1 MKKMCKVKVYASYL
15 MCCLCCFTY
24 SYGQAVLPA
33 AEPRPVKVL
42 VTAVGREGVWVKDL
56 QQSDIRLTEDGRPLA
71 IDDVRAQLNPPT
83 SVTVMIDVSSSQ
95 GQFFPLVKS
104 TARVFV
110 KGFVRP
116 GSDLVSVVSFA
127 DAAVVNQPPTDDV
140 LLLREAIDKLEAAPL
155 VVPTTPVIKLPKGQ
169 KPPGTTA
176 LWDAISFVCERT
188 LSVSPAGARK
198 AIIIFTDGDDV
209 SSNSKMRDAIE
220 SAARNDV
227 AIYAIGI
234 PYQATVITGRP
245 DEAPRVE
252 VLEREKLRKLAEETG
267 GRAYFPDRSDE
278 IEAILLQIDRDL
290 RHQYVVSF
298 QAGSGTGRVVGRRL
312 KIEVISPKRKDKIQ
326 LAYRR
331 TY

>member
-1 MKKMCKVKVYASYL
+1 MKVYVSYL
-15 MCCLCCFTY
+15 MCCLSCFTY
-24 SYGQAVLPA
+24 SYGQAVLPV
-33 AEPRPVKVL
+33 AESRPVKVL
-42 VTAVGREGVWVKDL
+42 VTAVGRGGVWVKDL
-56 QQSDIRLTEDGRPLA
+56 QQSDIKLTEDGRPLA
-71 IDDVRAQLNPPT
+71 IDDVRAQFNPPT
-83 SVTVMIDVSSSQ
+83 SVAVMIDVSSSQ

-110 KGFVRP
+110 NGFVRP

-140 LLLREAIDKLEAAPL
+140 RLLRESIDKLEAAPPIE
-155 VVPTTPVIKLPKGQ
+155 VNPTAPVIKLPKGQ

-176 LWDAISFVCERT
+176 LWDAIKFVCEST
-188 LSVSPAGARK
+188 LSASPAGSRK

-220 SAARNDV
+220 SAAQNDIAV
-227 AIYAIGI
+227 YAIGI

-245 DEAPRVE
+245 GEAPRIE

-278 IEAILLQIDRDL
+278 MEAILLQIDRDL

-298 QAGSGTGRVVGRRL
+298 QTGSGTGRVVGRRL